1 MNRRHRFRNRMVET
15 PELNITTFLNLMVV
29 LIPFLLISA
38 VFSRVTIME
47 MSVPTSSGGA
57 AVDTPNFAIE
67 VIVRKA
73 GFEIANGNS
82 VEAAIPKKDGEYDM
96 EMLNKMLL
104 RLKAQFPE
112 KEDATVLMEPDIEYD
127 YLIRIMDAVR
137 GTELK
142 KEGDDGQ
149 GDAAEGSENADE
161 PVQRVVLFPDISIG
175 DAP

>member
-1 MNRRHRFRNRMVET
+1 MTRRQRFRNRMVET

-73 GFEIANGNS
+73 GLEIANGNS

-142 KEGDDGQ
+142 KEGADGQ
-149 GDAAEGSENADE
+149 GDAADGSENANE

>member
-1 MNRRHRFRNRMVET
+1 MTRRNRFRHRMVET

-47 MSVPTSSGGA
+47 MSVPTSAGGEA
-57 AVDTPNFAIE
+57 TNKPNFAIE
-67 VIVRKA
+67 VIVRQA

-96 EMLNKMLL
+96 EMLTQMLL
-104 RLKAQFPE
+104 RLKAQFPD

-142 KEGDDGQ
+142 EEGADAEADPVQ
-149 GDAAEGSENADE
+149 GGEQPAEPA
-161 PVQRVVLFPDISIG
+161 QRVVLFPDISIG